1 MIRNWVVHYTE
12 VTWWPWDTPL
22 KRARI
27 RTFFTKGTPGPY
39 SSWGPANIFPA
50 YLHLSLLLFIIGAL
64 IYLFNINRSVF
75 YAVVGLVGWMTLHYV
90 FATAMAFLD
99 PEDLMHTP
107 LSLLGLRIYLGIFY
121 MVFQVCSYIPPLHGV
136 GDNTRRHYDDLNK
149 HYSGGILQGKRRKA
163 EEITSKPSSE
173 IDSLILRRI
182 LLTLDEDG
190 ALETFFD
197 SIPGFCNSKL
207 TVLPLTF
214 PVWTRL
220 RQALHGFLNRTFS
233 PNSVSE
239 SVRANRLVICLNAA
253 HAALGPSAVSS
264 ILDKAFNGHWDEAL
278 QSVEIGHALR
288 LWGHGRDHDP
298 KIQRIVARIIARV
311 REHDDR
317 WTMLVKEGFGV
328 PDDVLRDSLPHGD
341 SVLLSILIH
350 ASRRANHV
358 GLWTPGILSSLSK
371 FDIQLT
377 LPGLQHEF
385 CALWNEVAQEARNRG
400 SFSNSV
406 QIIREIRHLYVALHQ
421 GTDSAPTASV
431 LTNDSYPV
439 LFPSSYPF
447 CNVASHRP
455 PSTARIPVNYSRTV
469 PFPAQPG
476 GTPYAP
482 PHQSTPGDSAALQ
495 LAKETNIIAGWT
507 LLSDQTITSEI
518 GESSQPLTAPDTALP
533 VHNAPILTDAPPP
546 KSAVA
551 ADIPSTATLSHLLE
565 GNDLQDIVPLCA
577 ERDIG
582 EISSTRATPAPI
594 SIQLLLPVSSP
605 PVLNNLL
612 APRDADPASAS
623 QSLLPAPS
631 VVGCAISGPSPP
643 PPASSLQIAN
653 IAALPSSTTSC
664 QINSDTLLRLRACG
678 LVISENNC
686 FANAVFQLL
695 VHCPPFWN
703 LFRDL
708 GKPMGKQ
715 GLGEGQEASGGAT
728 PLVDAMV
735 KLLGEFIYKEEQSMT
750 QQSQQNATKGKAR
763 RNEGGKNKHDA
774 SVVDSFNPRYIYD
787 AMKQKR
793 QLKTLLVCP
802 CTQESPFRF

>member
-1 MIRNWVVHYTE
+1 MSATVIQNWAVQYTE

-22 KRARI
+22 KRAWT
-27 RTFFTKGTPGPY
+27 RTIFAKGSPGPY
-39 SSWGPANIFPA
+39 GSWGANNPIHA
-50 YLHLSLLLFIIGAL
+50 ELHLSLLLFIIGAL
-64 IYLFNINRSVF
+64 IYLFNINRAVF
-75 YAVVGLVGWMTLHYV
+75 YAVVGCVGYMTIIYALLSV
-90 FATAMAFLD
+90 QARFD
-99 PEDLMHTP
+99 PHGVIHTP
-107 LSLLGLRIYLGIFY
+107 LSRLALRIYLGISY
-121 MVFQVCSYIPPLHGV
+121 VVIQICSYIPPLHGLR
-136 GDNTRRHYDDLNK
+136 DTTKRRYHDLSNR
-149 HYSGGILQGKRRKA
+149 YSDGILKGKRKEA
-163 EEITSKPSSE
+163 EEIASKPSSE
-173 IDSLILRRI
+173 IDSLILERI
-182 LLTLDEDG
+182 LLSLDEDA

-197 SIPGFCNSKL
+197 SIPGFCHSNL
-207 TVLPLTF
+207 TVLPLSF
-214 PVWTRL
+214 PAPTRL
-220 RQALHGFLNRTFS
+220 RQALHGLLNRTFS
-233 PNSVSE
+233 SNSVSE
-239 SVRANRLVICLNAA
+239 SVRAHRLIICLNAA
-253 HAALGPSAVSS
+253 HAALGPSAVSG
-264 ILDKAFNGHWDEAL
+264 ILDETFNGHLDEAL

-288 LWGHGRDHDP
+288 LWDHRRDHD
-298 KIQRIVARIIARV
+298 QNVQRIIACIIARS
-311 REHDDR
+311 RQRDDR
-317 WTMLVKEGFGV
+317 WTMLVKEEFGV
-328 PDDVLRDSLPHGD
+328 PDDVLRVSLAHGD

-350 ASRRANHV
+350 TSRQANHAS
-358 GLWTPGILSSLSK
+358 LWTPEILSSLSK

-476 GTPYAP
+476 GSPYAP

-495 LAKETNIIAGWT
+495 MAKETNIIAGWT
-507 LLSDQTITSEI
+507 LPSDQTITSEI
-518 GESSQPLTAPDTALP
+518 GQSSQPLTAPDPALP

-653 IAALPSSTTSC
+653 IAALPSCTTSC
-664 QINSDTLLRLRACG
+664 QISSDTLLRLRACG
-678 LVISENNC
+678 LVNSENNC
-686 FANAVFQLL
+686 FTNAVLQLL

-703 LFRDL
+703 LFRDS
-708 GKPMGKQ
+708 GKLETG
-715 GLGEGQEASGGAT
+715 GGAT

-735 KLLGEFIYKEEQSMT
+735 KLLDEFVYKEEQSMT

-763 RNEGGKNKHDA
+763 INDGGKNKHD
-774 SVVDSFNPRYIYD
+774 VMDSFNPRYMYD

-802 CTQESPFRF
+802 CNQRT